1 MAKKETAKKETA
13 KEETVKIVG
22 NLSHQNKR
30 IQINAFELENE
41 IVFEFFNK
49 KVPVEER
56 DKTFLRALYIGVLAL
71 MEDRLSSFLDKTSNE
86 LGTELE
92 SLKKI
97 FDMKQELFFK
107 TAVKGTIAESDIAD
121 ALKNYLKSRNI
132 NDSISLSGKEKAQG
146 SNKTGD
152 IICEIDAS
160 GRKTIAIECKL
171 NKSVKLGDIKNY
183 DAFTKTKDTAWS
195 QLIEADYN
203 RGSNCSI
210 IVFDRAL
217 LDGSITSFTDNVA
230 YIPQVGFV
238 VIVDSQAGNYTN
250 LAIAYMLA
258 RNIAIHSKQVQYDKD
273 LLAIIITRIVKD
285 ITEIQKIKTM
295 VEDNIQNNKN
305 ILAMLEKSMLMVKFN
320 EEYLNKFLKDG
331 TLSKEDLLNFYLG
344 GDMCVKYRSIENNIT
359 KTFQ

>member
-1 MAKKETAKKETA
+1 MANKETA
-13 KEETVKIVG
+13 KIVG
-22 NLSHQNKR
+22 NLDQQNKR
-30 IQINAFELENE
+30 IQINKFELDNE
-41 IVFEFFNK
+41 IVFEYFDK
-49 KVPVEER
+49 KVPADER

-97 FDMKQELFFK
+97 FDMKQEIFFK
-107 TAVKGTIAESDIAD
+107 TAVKGTIAESDIAE
-121 ALKNYLKSRNI
+121 ALQNYLKSRNI
-132 NDSISLSGKEKAQG
+132 NDSISLSGTEKAQG
-146 SNKTGD
+146 YNKTGD

-160 GRKTIAIECKL
+160 PDKTIAIECKL

-183 DAFTKTKDTAWS
+183 DAFTKTKQDTAWG

-203 RGSNCSI
+203 RESNCSI

-217 LDGSITSFTDNVA
+217 VDGSITSFTDNVA

-258 RNIAIHSKQVQYDKD
+258 RNIAIHSKKVEYDKD

-285 ITEIQKIKTM
+285 ITEIQKIKKM
-295 VEDNIQNNKN
+295 VEANIQNNKN

-320 EEYLNKFLKDG
+320 EEYLTKFLNDG
-331 TLSKEDLLNFYLG
+331 TLTKEDLLKFYLG
-344 GDMCVKYRSIENNIT
+344 GDMSGKYKDIEKEIED
-359 KTFQ
+359 TFR

>member
-1 MAKKETAKKETA
+1 MA
-13 KEETVKIVG
+13 KIVG
-22 NLSHQNKR
+22 NLDQSNKR
-30 IQINAFELENE
+30 IPINKFELENE
-41 IVFEFFNK
+41 IVFEFFDK
-49 KVPVEER
+49 KVPAEER

-97 FDMKQELFFK
+97 FDMKQEIFFK
-107 TAVKGTIAESDIAD
+107 TAVKGTLAEEEFAE
-121 ALKNYLKSRNI
+121 ALKNYLESRNI
-132 NDSISLSGKEKAQG
+132 NDYISLSGNKKAQG

-160 GRKTIAIECKL
+160 GGKTIAIECKL
-171 NKSVKLGDIKNY
+171 NKNVKLGDIKNY

-203 RGSNCSI
+203 RESNCSI

-217 LDGSITSFTDNVA
+217 VDGSITSFTDNVA

-285 ITEIQKIKTM
+285 IKEIQNIKTM
-295 VEDNIQNNKN
+295 VEHNIQNNKT
-305 ILAMLEKSMLMVKFN
+305 ILAMLEKSMLIVDFN
-320 EEYLNKFLKDG
+320 QKYLEKFLKDG
-331 TLSKEDLLNFYLG
+331 TLTKEDLLKFYQG
-344 GDMCVKYRSIENNIT
+344 EDMSSKYQAIEKEIE
-359 KTFQ
+359 KTY

>member
-1 MAKKETAKKETA
+1 MANKETA
-13 KEETVKIVG
+13 KIVG
-22 NLSHQNKR
+22 NLDQQNKR
-30 IQINAFELENE
+30 IQINKFELDNE
-41 IVFEFFNK
+41 IVFEYFDK
-49 KVPVEER
+49 KVPADER

-97 FDMKQELFFK
+97 FDMKQEIFFK
-107 TAVKGTIAESDIAD
+107 TAVKGTIAESDIAE
-121 ALKNYLKSRNI
+121 ALQNYLKSRNI
-132 NDSISLSGKEKAQG
+132 NDSISLSGTEKAQG
-146 SNKTGD
+146 YNKTGD

-160 GRKTIAIECKL
+160 PDKTIAIECKL

-183 DAFTKTKDTAWS
+183 DAFTKTKQDTAWG

-203 RGSNCSI
+203 RESNCSI

-217 LDGSITSFTDNVA
+217 VDGSITNLTDNGA

-258 RNIAIHSKQVQYDKD
+258 RNIAIHSKKVEYDKD

-285 ITEIQKIKTM
+285 ITEIQKIKKM
-295 VEDNIQNNKN
+295 VEANIQNNKN

-320 EEYLNKFLKDG
+320 EEYLTKFLNDG
-331 TLSKEDLLNFYLG
+331 TLTKEDLLKFYLG
-344 GDMCVKYRSIENNIT
+344 GDMSGKYKDIEKEIED
-359 KTFQ
+359 TFR